1 MDQRPGRLG
10 RRGQL
15 GKWWWR
21 RLGQPPELRR
31 RRIMDQPLVSVGS
44 SGGCVPLEP
53 DQRIAFVPS
62 DLVTEQGDRPFVV
75 IVRSQ
80 EELSKWLNNPPAGL
94 QWLEI
99 DGLLGGPDAWAPA
112 ARSASN
118 VPLDVFLASPGL
130 QFSDLYRLVEVCAVR
145 DVRVS
150 MPASPGFLR
159 ALKLAV
165 ALQLPVRLLPGQPSP
180 DVFTELTE
188 AVTFYLR
195 NPMVE
200 TPVEFFHSV
209 LAFMS
214 GADTGSLWTILEED
228 PAIFLHQ
235 DPDGR
240 SKLPRVSGSP
250 PQEISFPTFVATR
263 FKKLVEQ
270 NTECTTCPWQRI
282 CQGYFKWP
290 DPAYNCRGIKELFS
304 IIKTAADEMG
314 QELAYRDQAKPEEQH
329 LKFGSEASS

>member
-1 MDQRPGRLG
+1 
-10 RRGQL
+10 
-15 GKWWWR
+15 
-21 RLGQPPELRR
+21 
-31 RRIMDQPLVSVGS
+31 MDQPLVSVGS
-44 SGGCVPLEP
+44 SGGCVPPEP

-62 DLVTEQGDRPFVV
+62 DLVLEQGDRPFVV
-75 IVRSQ
+75 IVRSR
-80 EELSKWLNNPPAGL
+80 EELSQWLSNPPAGL

-99 DGLLGGPDAWAPA
+99 DGLLGDPDAWAPA
-112 ARSASN
+112 AQSASN

-165 ALQLPVRLLPGQPSP
+165 ALRLPVRLLPGQPAP
-180 DVFTELTE
+180 EVCAELTE

-195 NPMVE
+195 DPMVE

-209 LAFMS
+209 LAFLS

-228 PAIFLHQ
+228 PAIFLRQ

-250 PQEISFPTFVATR
+250 PQEIPLPTFVATR

-270 NTECTTCPWQRI
+270 NTECTTCPWRQI

-290 DPAYNCRGIKELFS
+290 DPAYDCRGIKQLFS
-304 IIKTAADEMG
+304 IIKAAADEIG
-314 QELAYRDQAKPEEQH
+314 QELARRDRVHPEEQ
-329 LKFGSEASS
+329 LGEFGSVVSS

>member
-1 MDQRPGRLG
+1 
-10 RRGQL
+10 
-15 GKWWWR
+15 
-21 RLGQPPELRR
+21 
-31 RRIMDQPLVSVGS
+31 MDQPLVSVGA
-44 SGGCVPLEP
+44 SGGCVPPEP

-62 DLVTEQGDRPFVV
+62 DLVLEQGDRPFVV
-75 IVRSQ
+75 IVRSR
-80 EELSKWLNNPPAGL
+80 EELSQWLSNPPAGL

-99 DGLLGGPDAWAPA
+99 DGLLGDPDAWAPA
-112 ARSASN
+112 AQSASN

-150 MPASPGFLR
+150 MQASPGFLR

-165 ALQLPVRLLPGQPSP
+165 ALRLPVRLLPGQPAP
-180 DVFTELTE
+180 EVCAELTE

-195 NPMVE
+195 DPMVE

-209 LAFMS
+209 LAFIS

-235 DPDGR
+235 DPNGR
-240 SKLPRVSGSP
+240 FELPRVSGSP
-250 PQEISFPTFVATR
+250 PQEILLPAFVATR

-270 NTECTTCPWQRI
+270 NTECTTCPWQQI

-290 DPAYNCRGIKELFS
+290 DPSYDCRGIKQLFS
-304 IIKTAADEMG
+304 IIKAAADEMG
-314 QELAYRDQAKPEEQH
+314 QELARRDRVHPEEQ
-329 LKFGSEASS
+329 LGEFGSVVSS